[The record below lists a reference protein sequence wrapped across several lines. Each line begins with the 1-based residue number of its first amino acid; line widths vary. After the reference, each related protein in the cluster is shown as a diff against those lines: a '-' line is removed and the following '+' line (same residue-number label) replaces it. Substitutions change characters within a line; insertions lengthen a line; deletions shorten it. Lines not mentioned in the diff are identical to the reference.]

1 MSRTK
6 EHTFRFALLFIVLS
20 ALAVYAQELNDS
32 EKAELAN
39 LDQAFA
45 AGNYAATTNNAW
57 LYYRS
62 DNAARA
68 DVILNKFISLQD
80 SIPQSITFGQWAWS
94 AGAQIG
100 DLNVALFRSHDMFV
114 NLWTCQDKMSA
125 ATRQRYLTA
134 CQRLL
139 EAAKRRWHTEIF
151 DIGRDFVAYS
161 NIFCLYVQTLIL
173 AGDRFNDPLL
183 LKTGQSQWTRW
194 YNHIS
199 FFGIDEF
206 NSIGYNNLI
215 FRTLFDIHDFCHD
228 ERIKKETREIM
239 DFVYTLQSAI
249 THPLLK
255 IPVVGIS
262 RDYRIFLKEAEAR
275 SAILTTPQKGY
286 EPPAKAVAIN
296 EKRKYPFT
304 VIGKAAIAPFVFQSY
319 QLADAAM
326 GSMTGG
332 ACFQQQIHCMTVVG
346 KSASERAVAFIQ
358 GSNTP
363 VNGYTDQKEM
373 TTLCVYNR
381 LPALWH
387 LTQWRGDLSN
397 YRETFGEFGVG
408 LSDKWKEK
416 SVTPGHIVLEAYGYD
431 LHLFP
436 FRLQNEKPVVCELV
450 LKHRT
455 TSSPRYHPRPIVFD
469 EYVFPEEPDW
479 FGVYAALVKSGD
491 KVAEPGITCSLQN
504 GVRTFKTKQGHQIRL
519 FIAEKGDTKQLYNVD
534 PALIPLLKFSGQ

>member
-1 MSRTK
+1 MKNILGIT
-6 EHTFRFALLFIVLS
+6 TLFILLS
-20 ALAVYAQELNDS
+20 IPVSNAQEFSAS
-32 EKAELAN
+32 EKLELEN
-39 LDQAFA
+39 LDKAYA
-45 AGNYAATTNNAW
+45 AGTYAVTANNAW

-62 DNAARA
+62 GQAAQA

-80 SIPQSITFGQWAWS
+80 SVPQSITFGQWAWS
-94 AGAQIG
+94 VGASIG

-114 NLWTCQDKMSA
+114 NLWDQQEKMSA
-125 ATRQRYLTA
+125 ATKARYRTS

-139 EAAKRRWHTEIF
+139 EAARRRWNTEVF
-151 DIGRDFVAYS
+151 DIGRDFAAYS

-173 AGDRFNDPLL
+173 AGDRFEDSLL

-206 NSIGYNNLI
+206 ASIGYNAII

-228 ERIKKETREIM
+228 ERIQKESREIM
-239 DFVYTLQSAI
+239 DFVYTLQSAF

-255 IPVVGIS
+255 IPVTGIS
-262 RDYRIFLKEAEAR
+262 RDYRIFLKEADAR
-275 SAILTTPQKGY
+275 CTILSTAQHGY
-286 EPPAKAVAIN
+286 EPPAQAAAIN
-296 EKRKYPFT
+296 AHRKYPFT
-304 VIGKAAIAPFVFQSY
+304 VIGKAAISPFIFQSY

-332 ACFQQQIHCMTVVG
+332 ACFQQQIHCMAAVG
-346 KSASERAVAFIQ
+346 KSADERAVVFIQ

-363 VNGYTDQKEM
+363 INGYTDQKEM

-387 LTQWRGDLSN
+387 FTQWRGDMSN

-408 LSDKWKEK
+408 LSDKWQKK
-416 SVTPGHIVLEAYGYD
+416 SAAPGHIVLEAFGYD

-436 FRLQNEKPVVCELV
+436 FSVQHDRLTGCSLTLE
-450 LKHRT
+450 HRT

-469 EYVFPEEPDW
+469 EYVFPNDPDW
-479 FGVYAALVKSGD
+479 FGVYVALVKAGA
-491 KVAEPGITCSLQN
+491 KAAEPGITCTLQN

-519 FIAEKGDTKQLYNVD
+519 YVAEKGDTKQLFNVD
-534 PALIPLLKFSGQ
+534 PAMIPLLRFSQ